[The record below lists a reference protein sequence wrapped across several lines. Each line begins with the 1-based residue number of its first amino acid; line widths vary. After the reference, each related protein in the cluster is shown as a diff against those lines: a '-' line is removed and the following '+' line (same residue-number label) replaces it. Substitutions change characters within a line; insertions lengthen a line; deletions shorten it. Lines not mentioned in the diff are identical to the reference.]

1 MRIKTLLA
9 TIIFLSLAFLLPPKS
24 HAETF
29 DLSVSP
35 PIFQIE
41 ITPPAVADV
50 NQQIIL
56 ENTGNDNMNLT
67 INLKLFRPEG
77 NNGEITYLK
86 EGERYGNDPDILK
99 RIHVKDGEKE
109 IQEVFLSSHS
119 KKKLNVVIEVP
130 KDEPPSDYYFSILF
144 TLKSEQGKNGG
155 SYTQAVGGVAV
166 NTLLSIGPKG
176 STKGLIE
183 EFSTDL
189 FRAEGPVP
197 FIVTIKNNSEHF
209 IFPEAS
215 IAIRNMFGQTVGKVE
230 LLPVNILSHAKRSL
244 PSKEQFIITAAETD
258 KKTKSSKQNSTVMK
272 LISNASQ
279 PVAVWPET
287 FLLGP
292 YSATLTIALSE
303 TGPLYVKTI
312 HFFAFPLHL
321 LFGLIIVLFLLITIR
336 KRLKQRKIIS

>member
-1 MRIKTLLA
+1 MRIKTLSTA
-9 TIIFLSLAFLLPPKS
+9 IIFLSVTFLLPHKT
-24 HAETF
+24 HAATF

-50 NQQIIL
+50 NQQITL
-56 ENTGNDNMNLT
+56 ENTGDDNMNLA
-67 INLKLFRPEG
+67 ISLKLFRPEG

-86 EGERYGNDPDILK
+86 DGERYGSDPDILK
-99 RIHVKDGEKE
+99 RIHVKDGDKE

-144 TLKSEQGKNGG
+144 TLKLEQGQSGG
-155 SYTQAVGGVAV
+155 SYTQSLGGVAV

-183 EFSTDL
+183 EFSTDF
-189 FRAEGPVP
+189 FRTEGPVP

-209 IFPEAS
+209 IFPQAS
-215 IAIRNMFGQTVGKVE
+215 IAIRNMFGQAVGKIE
-230 LLPVNILSHAKRSL
+230 LLPVNILSHASRSL
-244 PSKEQFIITAAETD
+244 PSKEQFQITAAETD
-258 KKTKSSKQNSTVMK
+258 KKTKSSQQNNTLIK
-272 LISNASQ
+272 LISNPSQ

-292 YSATLTIALSE
+292 YSATLTVALSE

-312 HFFAFPLHL
+312 HFFAFPLHVFFGLLIAIFL
-321 LFGLIIVLFLLITIR
+321 LFAIR